1 MMSVKADQPP
11 AVEEGATKY
20 HRAVCASMSQGMIA
34 VSNLEVQ
41 AVSKPCADAPVA
53 QCLGDESEKVEAR
66 DALIPL
72 TTKGKAIIT
81 KESVLKRPARTS
93 EPARRKRIW
102 KDHSKEWR
110 VIEMVQCR
118 LNA

>member
-11 AVEEGATKY
+11 AVRDRGGTTY

-34 VSNLEVQ
+34 VSNLEVE
-41 AVSKPCADAPVA
+41 AVSKPCADVPVA

-72 TTKGKAIIT
+72 TTKGKAIIN
-81 KESVLKRPARTS
+81 EG
-93 EPARRKRIW
+93 E
-102 KDHSKEWR
+102 
-110 VIEMVQCR
+110 CY
-118 LNA
+118 